1 MSIDPHGR
9 FGPLGTYGAYGR
21 VGSAINLIVCAGMVV
36 VGTVVMFVQGF
47 AAGLPVWFAV
57 LWWAVGATLTWRF
70 ALIFR
75 SVRRRER
82 EKSESERTEQE
93 PTASAHDSSSST

>member
-9 FGPLGTYGAYGR
+9 FGPLGKYGAYGR
-21 VGSAINLIVCAGMVV
+21 VGSAVNLIMCVVLVV
-36 VGTVVMFVQGF
+36 VGTIMMITQGF
-47 AAGLPVWFAV
+47 DGGLPVWFA
-57 LWWAVGATLTWRF
+57 LAWWGVGAFLIWRF

-82 EKSESERTEQE
+82 EKAASERQDDAPPSEKQ
-93 PTASAHDSSSST
+93 

>member
-9 FGPLGTYGAYGR
+9 FGPLGKYGAYGR
-21 VGSAINLIVCAGMVV
+21 VGSAINLVGSIVLVIF
-36 VGTVVMFVQGF
+36 GTVMMLTQGF
-47 AAGLPVWFAV
+47 AGGVPPLFAV
-57 LWWAVGATLTWRF
+57 MWWAIGAFLIWRF

-82 EKSESERTEQE
+82 EKAESERQERERLSSEQ
-93 PTASAHDSSSST
+93 